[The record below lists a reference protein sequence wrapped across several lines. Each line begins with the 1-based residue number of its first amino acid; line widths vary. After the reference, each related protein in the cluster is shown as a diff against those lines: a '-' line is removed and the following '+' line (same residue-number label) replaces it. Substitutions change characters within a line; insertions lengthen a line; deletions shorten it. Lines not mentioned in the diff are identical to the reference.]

1 MKRTLGLSFFVT
13 AIALTIVAC
22 SNAPTAPA
30 APGQAALDVAAI
42 QTKAVQDVIAELTA
56 TAFAA
61 TLPAW
66 PTPAQPTVDVAA
78 IQTKAAQDVV
88 AKLTADAPTPTAIPA
103 ASPTPLASPTPEG
116 PTNTPTLAP
125 TPTPEFQAQTQK
137 IGPIWN
143 SARDE
148 SFTVEIT
155 LKNIQWSTGEGYS
168 QPKPGNVYGIVTV
181 RVKNLG
187 PSVSRFVGQLDFKV
201 LDVNGRLI
209 KDDYRTIIRDC
220 DFETVDLIAGGSAE
234 GCFLFEVPSSG
245 KVDLIYAP
253 YQYEGLKPG
262 RYLSFNLRE

>member
-1 MKRTLGLSFFVT
+1 MKRTLRVSFFVT
-13 AIALTIVAC
+13 AIALTVAAC
-22 SNAPTAPA
+22 VGAATEPS
-30 APGQAALDVAAI
+30 APGEAALDVAAI
-42 QTKAVQDVIAELTA
+42 QTKAVQDVIAEVTA
-56 TAFAA
+56 TAF
-61 TLPAW
+61 
-66 PTPAQPTVDVAA
+66 AA

-88 AKLTADAPTPTAIPA
+88 AKLTAGAPTPTATPA
-103 ASPTPLASPTPEG
+103 VSPTPLASPTPQP

-125 TPTPEFQAQTQK
+125 TPTPEFQPQTQK

-209 KDDYRTIIRDC
+209 RDDYETFIRDC